1 MRIALKFEVNYS
13 DRGCPLHEGI
23 PYFIA
28 TSVCGYGLK
37 CSLALQWDTGYYEE
51 DNLVFVLRDN
61 NSGNRYIQARLSEHI
76 AEMIYSCGY
85 YFSYPL

>member
-28 TSVCGYGLK
+28 TGVCGYGLK

-51 DNLVFVLRDN
+51 DNLVLFLGIITAAIVICRWIL
-61 NSGNRYIQARLSEHI
+61 GT
-76 AEMIYSCGY
+76 YS
-85 YFSYPL
+85 